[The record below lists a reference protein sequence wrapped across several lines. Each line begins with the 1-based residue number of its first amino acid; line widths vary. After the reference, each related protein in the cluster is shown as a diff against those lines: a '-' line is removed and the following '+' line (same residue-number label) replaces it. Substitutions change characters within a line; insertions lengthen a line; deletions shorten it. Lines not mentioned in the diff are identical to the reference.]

1 MNFLFMSLQVS
12 FLIKRLNT
20 LVTLVSGEKRR
31 MDSLHMQL
39 EVSLQSEGLFT
50 VWAFLFLAIALT
62 VSFTLVASHILL
74 SFETFFTNRARE
86 AHTPSLRKWYS
97 HGYTMDLSVVSLE
110 VSDRDEGLTKFTL
123 FHFRSP
129 RFRLALFSSLVL
141 EILLT
146 IIELL

>member
-1 MNFLFMSLQVS
+1 
-12 FLIKRLNT
+12 
-20 LVTLVSGEKRR
+20 
-31 MDSLHMQL
+31 MQL

-50 VWAFLFLAIALT
+50 VWAFLFLTIALT

-123 FHFRSP
+123 FHFSRSP
-129 RFRLALFSSLVL
+129 RFRLALFSSPVL
-141 EILLT
+141 EILLI
-146 IIELL
+146 IIELQ